1 MKKIFFFLLLINF
14 AIISSAQDSWKVFFN
29 KTECLKS
36 NEENESKNIISI
48 TQASLN
54 KGGELAITYIE
65 DEPQKDWRRII
76 SIFDKND
83 NELFK
88 KENVRML
95 KIPNARVKNLFKNKS
110 SLHIYTWALPNDP
123 DLAARIRIR
132 RVHLCTIEL
141 K

>member
-1 MKKIFFFLLLINF
+1 M
-14 AIISSAQDSWKVFFN
+14 SSAQDSWKVYLN

-54 KGGELAITYIE
+54 KTGELAITYIE

-132 RVHLCTIEL
+132 RVHLCTIKL